1 MSDKT
6 VAHSHSSRIRKMA
19 FCAVFTAL
27 IAVGAFIKIP
37 VPVVPFTLQLLFT
50 TLAGMLLGAGGGA
63 VSVLVYL
70 IIGLAGVPVF
80 TGGGGIGYVLQPT
93 FGYLIGF
100 CLGAAL
106 TGFIAGGGKP
116 TFKRMLCSA
125 FAGLAVVYF
134 CGMVYCYLISNYVID
149 SPIALK
155 PLFIYCFVLAVPGD
169 IALCIIASVIAK
181 RIVPALKGMV

>member
-1 MSDKT
+1 MSNKT
-6 VAHSHSSRIRKMA
+6 SSYTRTSRMRTMT
-19 FCAVFTAL
+19 FCAIFTAL
-27 IAVGAFIKIP
+27 IAVGTFIKIP

-50 TLAGMLLGAGGGA
+50 TLAGMILGAGAGA

-70 IIGLAGVPVF
+70 LIGLAGIPVF

-100 CLGAAL
+100 FLGTAL
-106 TGFIAGGGKP
+106 TGFIAKGGEP
-116 TFKRMLCSA
+116 TFKRLLCSA
-125 FAGLAVVYF
+125 FAGLGVVYF
-134 CGMVYCYLISNYVID
+134 CGMAYCYVISNYVIN

-169 IALCIIASVIAK
+169 IALCIIASVMVK
-181 RIVPALKGMV
+181 RLIPALRGKI